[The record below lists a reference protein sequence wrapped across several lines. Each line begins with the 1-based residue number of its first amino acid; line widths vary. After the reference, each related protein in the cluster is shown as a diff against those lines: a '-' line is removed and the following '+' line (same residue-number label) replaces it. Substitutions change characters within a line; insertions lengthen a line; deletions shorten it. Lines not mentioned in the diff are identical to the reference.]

1 MPFEK
6 AEKLDDIIS
15 FIAQKYNR
23 ATSEKSNPSQSDKS
37 ANQCGK
43 MKISVDYGTYGV

>member
-23 ATSEKSNPSQSDKS
+23 ATSEKSNLSQSDKS
-37 ANQCGK
+37 ANQRGK